1 MYNAVIRTA
10 FMNAER
16 LGRPSH
22 AITRHGHGHA
32 PNFWASLNLEGNVIG
47 DDGANALAAVLPYQ
61 RTASSVKLSGNNISE
76 ALQQVLRDSSA
87 ANIHF

>member
-1 MYNAVIRTA
+1 
-10 FMNAER
+10 
-16 LGRPSH
+16 
-22 AITRHGHGHA
+22 
-32 PNFWASLNLEGNVIG
+32 LEGNVIG